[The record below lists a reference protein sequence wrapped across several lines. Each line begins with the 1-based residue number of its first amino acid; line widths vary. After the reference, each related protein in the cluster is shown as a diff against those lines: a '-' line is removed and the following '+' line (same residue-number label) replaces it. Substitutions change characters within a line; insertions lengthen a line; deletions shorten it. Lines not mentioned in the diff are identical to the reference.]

1 VASFRAPFYFITFG
15 LIPYRQSFCTLLY
28 YSAAG
33 GRRAR
38 PGGGLPPPVPA
49 QTRGSLRAV
58 VECAGV
64 CITRMQPPQVSLQLD
79 THLCLSRSTPR
90 THDLRR
96 PSDAETCAVCT
107 GHRQSIR
114 QPQLPAESPPAMQA
128 RSETRQGS
136 RRRWP
141 SGLLWPISPTAPSRP
156 SAICG
161 RLTPQ

>member
-1 VASFRAPFYFITFG
+1 MASFRAPFYFITFG

-79 THLCLSRSTPR
+79 TDLCLSPQACALQTAGLAIP
-90 THDLRR
+90 HVQCKNAFPQIAIR
-96 PSDAETCAVCT
+96 PESIIYKNRFL
-107 GHRQSIR
+107 GHVDDYVGA
-114 QPQLPAESPPAMQA
+114 LPPPAFA
-128 RSETRQGS
+128 
-136 RRRWP
+136 
-141 SGLLWPISPTAPSRP
+141 
-156 SAICG
+156 SA
-161 RLTPQ
+161 